1 MAEDLEVANHYNL
14 PTAYPEEWP
23 AELDESDESDNDAF
37 AAAAAKRKSKR
48 YSALER
54 RNSSRKSLAA
64 GAYRAGGPGDNTI
77 LKDEPD
83 PLGTADSVVKILK
96 QRGLPV
102 DDDPRLRSRF
112 LLSSTSF
119 SPALFLSQTHS
130 DASTQSLL
138 EGLNFLSRS
147 IDQKSAS
154 LKVLVEANFE
164 RFVRAKAT
172 IDSVY
177 KEMRNQGSEENA
189 SRPRSRPAS
198 GQFRYSIGGAPS
210 PSATA
215 TTSETPK
222 KTALTKESEYGVKGI
237 RAPLVEASVKAEELW
252 GPALGGRDREQGLY
266 SVANA
271 VERNRAVYEIGG
283 NLSRAIKQR
292 DFDSIFEEYRRAK
305 TLANEARAIANR
317 AVAEQ
322 RQLTDEEAHSVL
334 LIGRMWVNVE
344 QQVEVFK
351 KDLWQRLKNA
361 HTSPFLTTAG
371 PVEEEYME
379 LIGALLELGV
389 EDNPVWIWLLSRY
402 DLLKKKITSFC
413 ERSKVEIEILR
424 RRLAA
429 GDKPSPQVVT
439 TFLRLSSREGTE
451 AQERLDTEQVVELW
465 ECIHT
470 YLTKLLSLQTGLL
483 GEVIEFWETAHSF
496 IDGSK
501 QKLLPAGF
509 EGESRKHHRL
519 PDDGVRQLQEGVV
532 ELVDLIRGSVLSL
545 FADPPI
551 EDISLPPSPMPPP
564 SPSITPAES
573 RFKLDPKN
581 LPPPSPKK
589 GEPWEDFA
597 FWPPYSNSLSGVH
610 YLSKFLILMGT
621 AASEMAAL
629 GPISSGGSSYDRLKN
644 LISVAR
650 ERCVRAACAAW
661 NKDAEN
667 CKMLED
673 WTRDPERRDL
683 TKMPGLFVAFESAV
697 LAGMQKILYISEA
710 MSKSGAVD
718 VVTPPPAKL
727 LQMVRTQFV
736 TSVYKA
742 LSGLVENAER
752 PMKPEEDD
760 EWVLVGPAVS
770 VKGADAASA
779 IIAADGVDAKNRN
792 IRMLLTLSNLRA
804 LQVDFVPQLV
814 SNFETSFSVKL
825 TEESKTIRDVL
836 SQIDARLF
844 QSYTKPTIAAL
855 DSTIQNGIRAPDWVP
870 STNRPEQVRPYV
882 YTTMLTL
889 VLVHTEIST
898 TIPVTSSAAQNT
910 GTTSTTTTTTPLL
923 TSVLTHLVTQISS
936 SLLSAFQSR
945 PKYSLPALMQATLDT
960 EFIAQTMSQ
969 YVTEEA
975 SSIQSQIYLELD
987 RRTTNEA
994 RTKLQAELGEMR
1006 GILKR
1011 LRERTKGEFA
1021 CFRKVRTAAKAS
1033 S

>member
-1 MAEDLEVANHYNL
+1 MAEDIDVANHYGL
-14 PTAYPEEWP
+14 PSAYPEEWP
-23 AELDESDESDNDAF
+23 AELDESDDSDHDSF
-37 AAAAAKRKSKR
+37 AAAAAKRRSKR

-54 RNSSRKSLAA
+54 GHSSRKSLASTS
-64 GAYRAGGPGDNTI
+64 YRAGDSMA

-83 PLGTADSVVKILK
+83 PLGTSDSVMKILK

-112 LLSSTSF
+112 LLSSTTF
-119 SPALFLSQTHS
+119 SPALFLLQTHS
-130 DASTQSLL
+130 SASTQSLL
-138 EGLNFLSRS
+138 EGLDFLSRS

-177 KEMRNQGSEENA
+177 TEMRNQGSEKNA

-198 GQFRYSIGGAPS
+198 GQFRYSLNGAPS

-215 TTSETPK
+215 TNGAPK

-237 RAPLVEASVKAEELW
+237 RAPLLEASVKAEELW

-266 SVANA
+266 MVANA
-271 VERNRAVYEIGG
+271 VEKNRTVYEIGG

-292 DFDSIFEEYRRAK
+292 DYDSIFEEYRRAR
-305 TLANEARAIANR
+305 TLANEARVTADR
-317 AVAEQ
+317 AVTEQ
-322 RQLTDEEAHSVL
+322 RQLTDEEAYHVL
-334 LIGRMWVNVE
+334 VTGRMWADVE
-344 QQVEVFK
+344 QQLEAFK
-351 KDLWQRLKNA
+351 RDLWQRLSNV
-361 HTSPFLTTAG
+361 HTSSPSMTAAG
-371 PVEEEYME
+371 PVEEHME

-389 EDNPVWIWLLSRY
+389 DDNPVWIWLQSRY
-402 DLLKKKITSFC
+402 NLLKTKISSFC

-429 GDKPSPQVVT
+429 GEKPTPQVVT

-451 AQERLDTEQVVELW
+451 SQERLDTDQVVELW
-465 ECIHT
+465 ECINT
-470 YLTKLLSLQTGLL
+470 YLTKLLSLQSGLL

-519 PDDGVRQLQEGVV
+519 SDDSVRQLKEGVV
-532 ELVDLIRGSVLSL
+532 ELVDLIRESVLSL
-545 FADPPI
+545 FTEPPI
-551 EDISLPPSPMPPP
+551 EDISLLSSPLPPP
-564 SPSITPAES
+564 SPSTPVGPITPTES

-581 LPPPSPKK
+581 IPPVSPKK

-610 YLSKFLILMGT
+610 YLSEFLILVGT

-644 LISVAR
+644 LVSAAR

-683 TKMPGLFVAFESAV
+683 TKMPGLFVSFESAV

-770 VKGADAASA
+770 IKSIDATSA
-779 IIAADGVDAKNRN
+779 IIAADGVDAKNR
-792 IRMLLTLSNLRA
+792 
-804 LQVDFVPQLV
+804 VC
-814 SNFETSFSVKL
+814 
-825 TEESKTIRDVL
+825 
-836 SQIDARLF
+836 
-844 QSYTKPTIAAL
+844 
-855 DSTIQNGIRAPDWVP
+855 
-870 STNRPEQVRPYV
+870 
-882 YTTMLTL
+882 
-889 VLVHTEIST
+889 
-898 TIPVTSSAAQNT
+898 
-910 GTTSTTTTTTPLL
+910 
-923 TSVLTHLVTQISS
+923 
-936 SLLSAFQSR
+936 
-945 PKYSLPALMQATLDT
+945 LP
-960 EFIAQTMSQ
+960 
-969 YVTEEA
+969 
-975 SSIQSQIYLELD
+975 
-987 RRTTNEA
+987 
-994 RTKLQAELGEMR
+994 
-1006 GILKR
+1006 
-1011 LRERTKGEFA
+1011 
-1021 CFRKVRTAAKAS
+1021 
-1033 S
+1033 